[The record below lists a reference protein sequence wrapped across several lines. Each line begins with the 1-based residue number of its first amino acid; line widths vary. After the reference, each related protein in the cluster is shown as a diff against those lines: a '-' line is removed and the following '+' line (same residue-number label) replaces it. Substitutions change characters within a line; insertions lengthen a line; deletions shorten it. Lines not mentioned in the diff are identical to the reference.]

1 MGTTSKRIQKAME
14 LRGLK
19 QTDLVEKTG
28 ISKGALSSYISGRYI
43 PKQNNTFLIAK
54 ALNVNEAWLMGADV
68 PMERDNYEDQN
79 VLTYY
84 ALESDAEEL
93 LKQAGYQIINS
104 ESTDI
109 ITITNPDQEIICAL
123 HEYELVGIYQSL
135 MKNGTLSAQT
145 LITEAASGWEKI
157 DSYIHGREASDEVYQ
172 KLAKNILRFQGKQKD
187 LNEIYLQLSND
198 NQKKVLTYSK
208 SLLSAQQME
217 DDVLAAHARTDV
229 EQTPEGVQHDLD
241 IMNDD
246 SLWE

>member
-157 DSYIHGREASDEVYQ
+157 DSYIHGKEAADGIYQ

-208 SLLSAQQME
+208 SLLSTQQME
-217 DDVLAAHARTDV
+217 EDVLAAHARTDV

-246 SLWE
+246 SMWD